1 MKRIAT
7 LLLLAC
13 TASMPFSMNAQNT
26 IKDIFNSAVSK
37 VTSTIQGTNK
47 LNATTL
53 NGRWNYYKPSMKFE
67 SNNVLKEVVASA
79 ASIKAENS
87 LSEYYTKVGI
97 TTQKCNFI
105 FNADSTFTNLMGG
118 HQLNGTYSI
127 NEANST
133 VDLHYLFGGL
143 INYKT
148 MTAKIQMSGDQMN
161 LLFDGDKLLKFL
173 QFASKFSSNE
183 TLKVFN
189 EFASQYDGLLVGFTL
204 HSYKQAEATTT
215 TTAAAAAKTTTPAK
229 STVTK
234 SSSSSSK
241 TTATKSGTK
250 KVTTKSTTTT
260 KKTTTKSAKTRK

>member
-1 MKRIAT
+1 
-7 LLLLAC
+7 
-13 TASMPFSMNAQNT
+13 
-26 IKDIFNSAVSK
+26 
-37 VTSTIQGTNK
+37 
-47 LNATTL
+47 
-53 NGRWNYYKPSMKFE
+53 MKFE

-105 FNADSTFTNLMGG
+105 FNASSTFTNLMGG